1 MAASMSPLL
10 LMAVA
15 CASVAPGVSA
25 SRLNLTIPSNQKVT
39 IDGVEVYSQSAGFGI
54 LNSCQQFA
62 SEAVSDESKPSITV
76 CGTGTK
82 VHRVLEEPLRG
93 VPRVQSLD
101 RRVRLE
107 RREHHVCHRQPRH
120 GSVDVHRAELH
131 GGAVLSPE
139 EEEGEEEETKWRWRR
154 RRPWRLLACL
164 ETPVLFLW
172 LGGCLQCCAA
182 CHWR

>member
-82 VHRVLEEPLRG
+82 VTVYLRNRCVG
-93 VPRVQSLD
+93 YHEYSHSIGACDSSAASTTCVTDSPATVQWMSTAQSYT
-101 RRVRLE
+101 VE
-107 RREHHVCHRQPRH
+107 
-120 GSVDVHRAELH
+120 
-131 GGAVLSPE
+131 
-139 EEEGEEEETKWRWRR
+139 
-154 RRPWRLLACL
+154 
-164 ETPVLFLW
+164 
-172 LGGCLQCCAA
+172 QC
-182 CHWR
+182 